1 MKSEK
6 KPAKKPPLEKTI
18 VGNVISQAKRMG
30 WLPINMHGNQFSLKG
45 LPDVLVVKDGTA
57 AWMEVKR
64 PGHHPTRI
72 QEHRMRQLSDFGCR
86 VTVVFSAADARHFLE
101 SVDPRN

>member
-1 MKSEK
+1 MKSGK

-45 LPDVLVVKDGTA
+45 LAGCSCRKGRDGSLDGSEA
-57 AWMEVKR
+57 ALGIT
-64 PGHHPTRI
+64 P
-72 QEHRMRQLSDFGCR
+72 
-86 VTVVFSAADARHFLE
+86 LE
-101 SVDPRN
+101 FKNTE